1 VAVAPTAGWRQPLH
15 FVPGE
20 KNTIMADKIKMLIL
34 EDRSSDAE
42 LNAREVKKV
51 LPGSTFLFVETRND
65 FLTALTTSHP
75 DIILSDYKLPS
86 FDGMAA
92 LKLVLKHAP
101 EVPFILVTGALS
113 EETAVSFMKAG
124 ACDYVLKNNLRR
136 IGPAVLS
143 CLEQKR
149 VRIERKRAEIAL
161 QESEIR
167 YRTLI
172 ESASDGI
179 YIADISGRFVEI
191 NALGC
196 RMLGYSRDE
205 LLKLSITNIVS
216 SEDKLRV
223 ATEISRL
230 HAGEIV
236 RSEWQF
242 CCKDGSVFPGEVSA
256 TILPDGQLQS
266 ILRDITERKI
276 AEEKLKTS
284 LLEKETL
291 LQELYH
297 RTKNNMQMISAL
309 LELQSASIDDEKSQR
324 ILHDSELRIQTMA
337 IAHEK
342 LYKGKNLSRID
353 MKEYITDLT
362 HLLMSGYNISKQHIS
377 LQFNI
382 DDIHLLIDIAIP
394 CGLIIN
400 ELLSNCFKYA
410 FPEGRNGQINIDLQR
425 IDHNELQM
433 LIADNGIGVPHTSD
447 ITKTTTLGIPLVLRI
462 VKHQLQGSVKVETLN
477 GLKWYIHFRD
487 DLYAERV

>member
-1 VAVAPTAGWRQPLH
+1 
-15 FVPGE
+15 
-20 KNTIMADKIKMLIL
+20 MADEIRVLIL
-34 EDRSSDAE
+34 EDRTTDAE
-42 LNAREVKKV
+42 LNAREVKKI

-65 FLTALTTSHP
+65 FVNALTTLKP

-92 LKLVLKHAP
+92 LKLVLKFTP

-124 ACDYVLKNNLRR
+124 ACDYVLKNNLTR

-143 CLEQKR
+143 CLEQMR
-149 VRIERKRAEIAL
+149 IRIERKRAELAL

-179 YIADISGRFVEI
+179 YIADMNGCFVEV
-191 NALGC
+191 NAQGC
-196 RMLGYSRDE
+196 RMLGYSRSE
-205 LLKLSITNIVS
+205 MLKLDIIDIVS
-216 SEDKLRV
+216 SEYKSRV
-223 ATEISRL
+223 ATEIARL
-230 HAGEIV
+230 HAEEIV
-236 RSEWQF
+236 RSEWKF
-242 CCKDGSVFPGEVSA
+242 CCKDSSIFPGEVSA
-256 TILPDGQLQS
+256 TILPDGQLQC

-276 AEEKLKTS
+276 AEEKLRAS
-284 LLEKETL
+284 LQEKETL

-309 LELQSASIDDEKSQR
+309 LELQAASIDDEKSQR
-324 ILHDSELRIQTMA
+324 VLHDSELRIQTMA

-353 MKEYITDLT
+353 MKEYITDLAQ
-362 HLLMSGYNISKQHIS
+362 LLMSSYNISPQQIS
-377 LQFNI
+377 LQFDIENI
-382 DDIHLLIDIAIP
+382 YLLIDIAIP

-410 FPEGRNGQINIDLQR
+410 FPDGRKGKIRIDLHR
-425 IDHNELQM
+425 TDHNELQM
-433 LIADNGIGVPHTSD
+433 SIGDNGISLPQSSD
-447 ITKTTTLGIPLVLRI
+447 ITKTPTLGIPLVLRI
-462 VKHQLQGSVKVETLN
+462 VKHQLHGSIKIEKLG
-477 GLKWYIHFRD
+477 GLKWHIHFRD